1 MLHKRLEKLP
11 SEKLHDFQ
19 SSANIIQV
27 VISRK
32 KRCTK
37 QVALMWRREIHTGIC
52 SVILKE
58 KDSVENPD
66 IDECMI
72 LNWPLQK

>member
-11 SEKLHDFQ
+11 SEKLHEFK

-27 VISRK
+27 IKSWK
-32 KRCTK
+32 KRWTE
-37 QVALMWRREIHTGIC
+37 QVTLVGRREMHTGIC

-58 KDSVENPD
+58 RDSVENPD